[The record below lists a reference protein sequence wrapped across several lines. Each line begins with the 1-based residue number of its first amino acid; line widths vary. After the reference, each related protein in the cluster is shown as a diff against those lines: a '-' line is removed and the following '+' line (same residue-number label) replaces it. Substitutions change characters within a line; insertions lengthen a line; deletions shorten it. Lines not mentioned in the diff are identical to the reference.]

1 MLNFTVWI
9 AVDRVLP
16 RTSGTY
22 ARPSRRQNLPLDAHR
37 SVLNNGPVS
46 AVASYG
52 GALSTEGM
60 GEARA
65 RAATPHDRRIDA
77 PWRLS
82 RDEPQER
89 QGAEIGSSLNGVA
102 DLLMQNNNFSEK

>member
-1 MLNFTVWI
+1 MRAAI
-9 AVDRVLP
+9 
-16 RTSGTY
+16 TS
-22 ARPSRRQNLPLDAHR
+22 AKPHLPLDAHR

-52 GALSTEGM
+52 GDLSTEAM
-60 GEARA
+60 AEARA
-65 RAATPHDRRIDA
+65 RAATPHDRRSDA

-89 QGAEIGSSLNGVA
+89 QGAEIGSSLNAVA
-102 DLLMQNNNFSEK
+102 DLLMQNNNFRETNNRMPVDMWTIG